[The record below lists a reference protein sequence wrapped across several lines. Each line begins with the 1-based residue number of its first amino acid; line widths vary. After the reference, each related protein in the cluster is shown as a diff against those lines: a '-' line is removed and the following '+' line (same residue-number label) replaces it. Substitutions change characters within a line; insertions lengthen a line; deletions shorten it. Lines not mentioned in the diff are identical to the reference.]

1 MKFVARAYWKTHE
14 IKKDKIMQSAKITKS
29 VGAVFIDCKKC
40 NPNCPLQ
47 QRIQNSPE
55 VVIWKPLDNIQE
67 HIIRTRDQLIG
78 IEKIAEN
85 TQDFYN
91 LAHKICYNCTEKQK

>member
-1 MKFVARAYWKTHE
+1 
-14 IKKDKIMQSAKITKS
+14 MQSIKITKS

-47 QRIQNSPE
+47 QRIQNSSG
-55 VVIWKPLDNIQE
+55 VVIWKPLDNNSE
-67 HIIRTRDQLIG
+67 HIIRTRDLLVG
-78 IEKIAEN
+78 IEKITQNA
-85 TQDFYN
+85 QDFYN